1 VCFESAGF
9 SSVSGAPAS
18 LVYVGEGQSSSP
30 FEFESANVVNFAAIV
45 DDAQQGSMLIVAQL
59 DSTDGINFT
68 GQWSELW
75 AANGNVTGTGSITA
89 RMVGGGW

>member
-1 VCFESAGF
+1 VSADY
-9 SSVSGAPAS
+9 SGNG
-18 LVYVGEGQSSSP
+18 LD
-30 FEFESANVVNFAAIV
+30 ANVVNFAAIV

-89 RMVGGGW
+89 RMVGGAW